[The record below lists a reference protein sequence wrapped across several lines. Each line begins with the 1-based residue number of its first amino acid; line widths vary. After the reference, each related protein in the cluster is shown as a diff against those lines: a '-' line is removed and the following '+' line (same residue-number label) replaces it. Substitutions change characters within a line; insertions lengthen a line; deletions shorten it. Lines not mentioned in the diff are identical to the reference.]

1 MAGTPLSRDA
11 VVAAAIALAGEEGL
25 GRLSMRRLGE
35 RLGVEAMSLYHHV
48 RGKPA
53 LLDAMVDAVFAEIA
67 VPQAGE
73 PLREGL
79 RRRAVSQRA
88 VLHRHHWAL
97 GLLESRSHPG
107 PATLAHHDAML
118 GFLYAAGWASVPVGH
133 AYALLDAY
141 VYGFVL
147 QEQQLPIE
155 PGTAGETAAAML
167 GAHPALALPHLA
179 RFAAEVV
186 AQPGYDFAA
195 EFDAGLALVLDAVVS
210 LAPSPPPGVATGA

>member
-1 MAGTPLSRDA
+1 MARPPLTRDA
-11 VVAAAIALAGEEGL
+11 VVAAAIALAGEDGL
-25 GRLSMRRLGE
+25 DRLSMRRLGE

-53 LLDAMVDAVFAEIA
+53 LLDAMVDAVFAEIDL
-67 VPQAGE
+67 PRPGE
-73 PLREGL
+73 PLRDGL

-88 VLHRHHWAL
+88 VLHRHRWAL

-107 PATLAHHDAML
+107 PATLAHHDAVL
-118 GFLYAAGWASVPVGH
+118 GFLYAAGWGSASVGH

-155 PGTAGETAAAML
+155 PATAGETAAAMVASQPDL
-167 GAHPALALPHLA
+167 ELPHLA
-179 RFAAEVV
+179 RFVAEVV
-186 AQPGYDFAA
+186 ARPGYDFAA
-195 EFDAGLALVLDAVVS
+195 EFEVGLALVLDAVTS
-210 LAPSPPPGVATGA
+210 LAPSAATGA